1 MHAVSLVIG
10 VRYAHGRGCVV
21 TVVQRFVAVQE
32 NPSHA
37 RTAAAGSQG
46 MVSEVSMAF
55 SMQLH
60 EVQKFNTRNDV
71 MVFLEGHLFL
81 NMHWGRTVKKGHGL

>member
-1 MHAVSLVIG
+1 M
-10 VRYAHGRGCVV
+10 
-21 TVVQRFVAVQE
+21 VQRFVAVQE
-32 NPSHA
+32 NPSPCE
-37 RTAAAGSQG
+37 TAAAGSQG